1 MPRKLKLL
9 TAALIGAACSSAVHA
24 ELYISP
30 VVRDSVTYQ
39 KQVEQPTPAGS
50 IGGLTRAPAPYNQGQ
65 SVPVPAPAQTTFSA
79 PAPAPAL
86 ATAPQKVVGN
96 SSVHG
101 PFEMDAAK
109 RAGEMSYGKNVPLFA
124 AIENLVPNS
133 KTWSIVFE
141 PGTEN
146 TPVSWKDAANWHD
159 ALDQISK
166 NNRLVIAI
174 NDQGK
179 RISVS
184 RTAAMAQKLAQPG
197 AQAWTLKAGKS
208 LRENLNDWAKL
219 SGWQIDWSNTAVDY
233 PIDHSATLV
242 GPFAGKDGVIDRIL
256 GATADRQTPLT
267 GRFYRG
273 NNVVVI
279 TEAGYSPEHKP
290 GTPMNDTE
298 SY

>member
-1 MPRKLKLL
+1 
-9 TAALIGAACSSAVHA
+9 VHA

-39 KQVEQPTPAGS
+39 KPADQPAPAGS
-50 IGGLTRAPAPYNQGQ
+50 FSAGAQTSAPFSQSQPVAAPAPVG
-65 SVPVPAPAQTTFSA
+65 
-79 PAPAPAL
+79 
-86 ATAPQKVVGN
+86 QKVVGI
-96 SSVHG
+96 STVHG
-101 PFEMDAAK
+101 PFEMEASK
-109 RAGEMSYGKNVPLFA
+109 SIGEMSYGKNVPLFA
-124 AIENLVPNS
+124 ALENLVPNS

-166 NNRLVIAI
+166 NNRLVIAV

-184 RTAAMAQKLAQPG
+184 RTAVMAQKLAQPG
-197 AQAWTLKAGKS
+197 AQVWTLKAGKS
-208 LRENLNDWAKL
+208 LRENLNDWAKA
-219 SGWQIDWSNTAVDY
+219 SGWQIDWSNTEVDY

-242 GPFAGKDGVIDRIL
+242 GPFEGKGGVIDRIL
-256 GATADRQTPLT
+256 SATSDRQTPLS
-267 GRFYRG
+267 GRFYKG

-290 GTPMNDTE
+290 GTSMNDTE
-298 SY
+298 AY

>member
-1 MPRKLKLL
+1 MARKLKLL

-39 KQVEQPTPAGS
+39 KPADV
-50 IGGLTRAPAPYNQGQ
+50 APAPSFSDLTKAPTPYNPGQ
-65 SVPVPAPAQTTFSA
+65 SVPVPAPGF
-79 PAPAPAL
+79 
-86 ATAPQKVVGN
+86 QKVVGT
-96 SSVHG
+96 STVHG
-101 PFEMDAAK
+101 PFEMEAAK
-109 RAGEMSYGKNVPLFA
+109 SVGEMSYGKNVPLFA
-124 AIENLVPNS
+124 ALENLVPNS

-166 NNRLVIAI
+166 NNRLVIAV

-184 RTAAMAQKLAQPG
+184 RTAVMAQKLAQPG
-197 AQAWTLKAGKS
+197 AQVWMLKAGKS
-208 LRENLNDWAKL
+208 LRENLNDWAKQ
-219 SGWQIDWSNTAVDY
+219 SGWQIDWSNTEVDY

-242 GPFAGKDGVIDRIL
+242 GPFEGKGGVIDRIL
-256 GATADRQTPLT
+256 SATADRQTPLS
-267 GRFYRG
+267 GRFYKG

-290 GTPMNDTE
+290 GTAMNDTE
-298 SY
+298 AY